1 MKKYSMGVTLIELM
15 IVLSIISITMMLA
28 SPSLK
33 EFTKINRITSQVNI
47 LTRAITM
54 ARESAINFNRVV
66 TLCRS
71 DNQRSC
77 GGKWHNG
84 MILFIDHNKDHIFNG
99 NDFFITKFEKFP
111 DGDLIFWR
119 AFQNRQFLQMSP
131 LGYTRFQN
139 GTFTYCPKEGLKY
152 ARGIILNAA
161 GRVRFTEDENGDGI
175 DEGADGQ
182 PLRC

>member
-1 MKKYSMGVTLIELM
+1 MKKLSMGVTLIELM
-15 IVLSIISITMMLA
+15 IVLGMISITMMMA
-28 SPSLK
+28 SPYLRM
-33 EFTKINRITSQVNI
+33 FALNNRITSQINT

-54 ARESAINFNRVV
+54 ARESAINFNKVV

-71 DNQRSC
+71 DNLRSC
-77 GGKWHNG
+77 SGKWHDG
-84 MILFIDHNKDHIFNG
+84 MIVFIDHNKDHIYNG
-99 NDFFITKFEKFP
+99 DDFYITKFEKFP
-111 DGDLIFWR
+111 NGDRIFWR

-131 LGYTRFQN
+131 LGYTRCQN

-161 GRVRFTEDENGDGI
+161 GRVRFTADEDDDGI
-175 DEGADGQ
+175 DEGANGK